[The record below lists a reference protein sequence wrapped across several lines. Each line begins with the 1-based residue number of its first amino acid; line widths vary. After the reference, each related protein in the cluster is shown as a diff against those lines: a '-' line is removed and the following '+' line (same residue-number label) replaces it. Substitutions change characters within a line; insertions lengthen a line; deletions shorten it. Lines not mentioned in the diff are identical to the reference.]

1 MKIDSKVVAGYIIFF
16 TVSSLLTSY
25 LLIDNQYIKLPN
37 SYLLPHK
44 KIIDENQDIWNNEE
58 QLKESIDRD
67 KNRSNYIQDDFVV
80 DFPIF
85 SDKLSVNVI
94 NQLQWLS
101 TQSIAQY
108 GFMTIYN
115 YLSKN
120 NPNIQLVQSKHIRKI
135 KVEDYKMEYMFCC
148 DLVDINEITNILGH
162 ICNNIIITW
171 NNEEIT
177 KIEMKIYDNNLHIKN

>member
-1 MKIDSKVVAGYIIFF
+1 MKINSRVAAGYIIIL

-25 LLIDNQYIKLPN
+25 LLIENQIIKIPN
-37 SYLLPHK
+37 NYLLPHK
-44 KIIDENQDIWNNEE
+44 KIIDENKDVWDDEAILQQYIE
-58 QLKESIDRD
+58 RD

-85 SDKLSVNVI
+85 SSELSVELI
-94 NQLQWLS
+94 KQLQWLC

-108 GFMTIYN
+108 GFMKIFN
-115 YLSKN
+115 YLDKKH
-120 NPNIQLVQSKHIRKI
+120 PNIQLVQSKHIRKT

-148 DLVDINEITNILGH
+148 DLVDINEITNVLGH

-171 NNEEIT
+171 NNEEIS
-177 KIEMKIYDNNLHIKN
+177 KIEMKIYT